1 MQNDIEQPNINP
13 IPGHNQ
19 SKVIAGFVLLMVG
32 GLLLLQQLAGFLMPN
47 WLISWGSLFIVIGLY
62 SGAKHNFRRP
72 AAYIFLV
79 IGTLWLLDDIFPG
92 IDFQRIIWPVAIICV
107 GILMILKRN
116 QQWDSSRLK
125 KGFKG
130 RRNRNNLNQGWH
142 ENQQQYDWDKKV
154 NPDNPAEPLVEEPIN
169 SSYIDTGSA
178 NTGYQKTYKGY
189 PVEDYLDATSI
200 FGSATKTIF
209 TKNFR
214 GGEIVNIF
222 GGAEIDFTQSD
233 INGQVV
239 IDVTQIFGGIKLLV
253 PPHWH
258 VTSDTVSLFAG
269 FDDKRK
275 QKTNLAGDK
284 VLMITGTSIF
294 AGIEI
299 RSY

>member
-1 MQNDIEQPNINP
+1 MQNDINTTPP
-13 IPGHNQ
+13 PTIPPGQ
-19 SKVIAGFVLLMVG
+19 SKGKVIAGFILLMIGGILLLEQLG
-32 GLLLLQQLAGFLMPN
+32 GLILPS
-47 WLISWGSLFIVIGLY
+47 WVISWSSFLIVIGLY
-62 SGAKHNFRRP
+62 TGAKHNFRNP
-72 AAYIFLV
+72 IAYILIVWGSF
-79 IGTLWLLDDIFPG
+79 GLLDDIFPS
-92 IDFQRIIWPVAIICV
+92 IDFSRMFWPLVIISI

-116 QQWDSSRLK
+116 TPW
-125 KGFKG
+125 G
-130 RRNRNNLNQGWH
+130 RGRWKRRKRRDRWNEGQNWAQNQTWAKS
-142 ENQQQYDWDKKV
+142 QYDWDKKV
-154 NPDNPAEPLVEEPIN
+154 EPDNTTGPVAEEP
-169 SSYIDTGSA
+169 SGTYT
-178 NTGYQKTYKGY
+178 NTGYAHSGHTYKGY

-200 FGSATKTIF
+200 FGSSTKTIF
-209 TKNFR
+209 TKTFR

-233 INGQVV
+233 INGQVI

-275 QKTNLAGDK
+275 QKNNLTSDK
-284 VLMITGTSIF
+284 ILTITGTSIF